1 MSTRFTRTDLMASTL
16 LGFLIGVLAPFILS
30 NIGKHYAFQ
39 NYLFI
44 VFAVLAP
51 LGLYAFALASR
62 WMPALYQLGKFGI
75 VGSANFFIDLG
86 ILHFIIYLSGS
97 QTARVLFSVAF
108 ASITTW
114 TLFKAVS
121 FVAASTSSFFW
132 NKFWTF
138 QEKKIEEAKKEYVSF
153 LTISVVGL
161 LINSAIFSLVF
172 SFKPESMRET
182 LWATIAAVA
191 GAFGGLF
198 WNFLGYKFIVFKK

>member
-1 MSTRFTRTDLMASTL
+1 MMKCR
-16 LGFLIGVLAPFILS
+16 
-30 NIGKHYAFQ
+30 
-39 NYLFI
+39 
-44 VFAVLAP
+44 
-51 LGLYAFALASR
+51 
-62 WMPALYQLGKFGI
+62 MPRSKKKFGI
-75 VGSANFFIDLG
+75 FGAGDFFIYLG
-86 ILHFIIYLSGS
+86 ILPFIIYLSGS
-97 QTARVLFSVAF
+97 TTARVLFSVAF

-161 LINSAIFSLVF
+161 VINSAVFSLVF
-172 SFKPESMRET
+172 SFRPESMRET